1 MKVIQA
7 LIFSILVIASA
18 AVRGTGQPLS
28 MRELIIRIK
37 FCQAKVNYFVLWKTV
52 ILWYQLNYVFRHA
65 INVQKRSNM
74 EEAVQNMLG

>member
-37 FCQAKVNYFVLWKTV
+37 FCQAKVNYFVL
-52 ILWYQLNYVFRHA
+52 
-65 INVQKRSNM
+65 
-74 EEAVQNMLG
+74 